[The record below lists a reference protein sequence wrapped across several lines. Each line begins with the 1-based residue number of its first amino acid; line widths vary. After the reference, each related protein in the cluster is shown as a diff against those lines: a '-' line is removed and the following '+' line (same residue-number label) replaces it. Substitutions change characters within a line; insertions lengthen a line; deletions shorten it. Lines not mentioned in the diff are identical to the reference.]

1 MTEEPKSFNDRLVVL
16 YKEITDKIKTLE
28 NMIPEIQ
35 PFSSSL
41 LEEKQKAWRLKEGE
55 MYQNIILAIRRLEE
69 AQDRIGRVVTIIKKG
84 KCR

>member
-41 LEEKQKAWRLKEGE
+41 LGE